1 MAPSKASNKAIT
13 QQQTAAAIGSQA
25 SPTKVRKAPT
35 VRVTSPATTKRPRKI
50 ADAEATTIV
59 PAPTFTLA
67 EDDTTAAEEEGA
79 NPLVIIPYTRDTTP
93 FPTAQ
98 GSSSVTDASADD
110 VILNDKKRKLLDV
123 EEANDEVEDDN
134 HKDANDG
141 DDGHEKEEATTITT
155 PSKSEVVVLRT
166 SSRGRPIGS
175 GKKGF
180 CSTQLIISVHE
191 TFSISSNVLSLSV

>member
-50 ADAEATTIV
+50 ADAEAATIV

-110 VILNDKKRKLLDV
+110 VILNEKKRKLLDG
-123 EEANDEVEDDN
+123 EDGNDEVEDDN

-141 DDGHEKEEATTITT
+141 DDGHEKEEATKITT
-155 PSKSEVVVLRT
+155 PSKSETVVVRT

-180 CSTQLIISVHE
+180 CSPPLIFSVHE
-191 TFSISSNVLSLSV
+191 TFSISSNVLSVSV

>member
-123 EEANDEVEDDN
+123 QEDNDEVEDDN
-134 HKDANDG
+134 HKDEVE

-155 PSKSEVVVLRT
+155 PSKSEVAVVRT

-180 CSTQLIISVHE
+180 CSPQLIISVHE